1 MYFKNNNISFFTS
14 CTAEFIFPTKKS
26 LCSNEYDN
34 EYGNTYI
41 HIYIYVCIYTY
52 IYTYTYMQLWKQC
65 ALPVITTM
73 AFWQLMHLGTWWPLI
88 YTYMYIYF
96 IYIYFYIIYICSIC
110 LSISLDLK
118 CVQEFDSSYVKYT
131 CIYIYIYI
139 YMHVCFTYELPN
151 SWSSIN
157 LVYRVEIFTCK
168 CNAILK
174 RSLLFNRDEISV
186 RFNELKYQPGF
197 KISI

>member
-1 MYFKNNNISFFTS
+1 MYFKSNNISFFTS

-34 EYGNTYI
+34 EYGNTY
-41 HIYIYVCIYTY
+41 
-52 IYTYTYMQLWKQC
+52 MQLWKQG

-110 LSISLDLK
+110 LSIYLDLK

-139 YMHVCFTYELPN
+139 YACMFYIWTAKFLKFYQLGIP
-151 SWSSIN
+151 SWN
-157 LVYRVEIFTCK
+157 FYM
-168 CNAILK
+168 
-174 RSLLFNRDEISV
+174 
-186 RFNELKYQPGF
+186 
-197 KISI
+197 

>member
-1 MYFKNNNISFFTS
+1 MNMVIHIYIYIYMYV
-14 CTAEFIFPTKKS
+14 
-26 LCSNEYDN
+26 
-34 EYGNTYI
+34 YI
-41 HIYIYVCIYTY
+41 HIYI
-52 IYTYTYMQLWKQC
+52 QLWKQC

-110 LSISLDLK
+110 LSIYLDLK
-118 CVQEFDSSYVKYT
+118 CLQEFDSSYVKYT

-139 YMHVCFTYELPN
+139 YIYACMFYIWTAKFLKFYH
-151 SWSSIN
+151 

-168 CNAILK
+168 CNVILK
-174 RSLLFNRDEISV
+174 RSLLFNQDEISA
-186 RFNELKYQPGF
+186 RFNELEYQPGF
-197 KISI
+197 KISRKTDVINNFVWF